1 MNHNTQGSY
10 SSRTI
15 SIMRLARTENVS
27 PRLFFRMLEIF
38 GNAENALK
46 ELPNFALKVGKK
58 QPVEIC
64 STEKIEKELL
74 ELEKIGA
81 NILTFEDED
90 YPKLFFHIESPP
102 PIISY
107 KGNKNLLNKD
117 SIAIV
122 GARNSSIN
130 GETLAKSIASDLA
143 HKAQMTIVSGL
154 ARGIDAAAHNAALPN
169 TIAVLAGGIDNI
181 YPPQNAHLYQKIY
194 NQGLL
199 IAELPLGT
207 KPLMQH
213 FPQRNRLVSGLS
225 LGVVVIEA
233 GKNSGSLITANFA
246 LEQGREVF
254 AVPGFPLDPRS
265 KGANKLIKDG
275 AIIVENASDIVENL
289 PQLTQVK
296 TKLQEKPSQP
306 YEILTEGSIEEVSD
320 NMRELILSL
329 LSSTPIHIET
339 LISHSKI
346 PIKIVYRILL
356 ELELTEKIVRYPG
369 NTIALI
375 LE

>member
-1 MNHNTQGSY
+1 
-10 SSRTI
+10 
-15 SIMRLARTENVS
+15 MRLARTENVS

-194 NQGLL
+194 
-199 IAELPLGT
+199 
-207 KPLMQH
+207 H
-213 FPQRNRLVSGLS
+213 
-225 LGVVVIEA
+225 
-233 GKNSGSLITANFA
+233 
-246 LEQGREVF
+246 
-254 AVPGFPLDPRS
+254 
-265 KGANKLIKDG
+265 
-275 AIIVENASDIVENL
+275 
-289 PQLTQVK
+289 
-296 TKLQEKPSQP
+296 
-306 YEILTEGSIEEVSD
+306 
-320 NMRELILSL
+320 
-329 LSSTPIHIET
+329 
-339 LISHSKI
+339 
-346 PIKIVYRILL
+346 
-356 ELELTEKIVRYPG
+356 
-369 NTIALI
+369 
-375 LE
+375 